1 MFCDAALKSVGRPN
15 HALSVVFVGIRE
27 MRALNRRDLQRNY
40 ATDVLSFSYGS
51 MKMDGIHFLGEIV
64 IAPEVA
70 VRESMSRRLSPERE
84 LKRLL
89 VHGML
94 HLMGYDHETDKGQM
108 KHFQAKLLRRKFF
121 RDAQPLADLKVSP

>member
-1 MFCDAALKSVGRPN
+1 
-15 HALSVVFVGIRE
+15 
-27 MRALNRRDLQRNY
+27 MRGLNRRYLRRNY

-51 MKMDGIHFLGEIV
+51 VTMDGINFLGEIV

-70 VRESMSRRLSPERE
+70 VGQSTSRRLSPERE

-89 VHGML
+89 LHGIL

-108 KHFQAKLLRRKFF
+108 NHFQAKLLRRKFC
-121 RDAQPLADLKVSP
+121 RDTRPLADLKVSP